1 MDKADPRKGSV
12 GQCVFRSLST
22 PSRDASFD
30 SATTGDGDGS
40 VCFRPSCWSDNRDE
54 GQADPLNGKD
64 LAVHLEEVHQ
74 LAFQRGL
81 DSGREEACRMAQASV
96 LPHLKSLI
104 QSLSG
109 LIHQIQNAESC
120 TSAHAVSLAGDI
132 VERVMGVSSGSY
144 DFEGLQNDLGQ
155 AVVKANQFQIRLN
168 QEDWTYLKELSENER
183 LAWPEHPCVVF
194 QADAEIEKGDFQIQD
209 TGDARET
216 LDRHVARHFTSSQRP
231 NTNPA

>member
-1 MDKADPRKGSV
+1 
-12 GQCVFRSLST
+12 
-22 PSRDASFD
+22 
-30 SATTGDGDGS
+30 
-40 VCFRPSCWSDNRDE
+40 
-54 GQADPLNGKD
+54 
-64 LAVHLEEVHQ
+64 

-96 LPHLKSLI
+96 LPHLKSMI

-109 LIHQIQNAESC
+109 LIHQIKNAESR

-132 VERVMGVSSGSY
+132 VERVIGVSSGSY

-155 AVVKANQFQIRLN
+155 AVLKANRFQIRLN
-168 QEDWTYLKELSENER
+168 SEDWAYLKELSENER

-194 QADAEIEKGDFQIQD
+194 QADAEIEKGDVEIQD
-209 TGDARET
+209 TGDERET
-216 LDRHVARHFTSSQRP
+216 LDRHVARHFTSSQGL